1 MFRESLKRI
10 AAGFSGDRAAMLT
23 AELWGIDRWFD
34 FSHFKQS
41 ANYSAAKFQDAGLS
55 QVEVMSFPAD
65 GQTRYGDWVVPL
77 AWDATEAELNIVAPE
92 TIHLASY
99 TQQPCSLTMWS
110 APTPPGGVEG
120 EVVLL
125 EASGHD
131 LADLESNAKPDPNLR
146 GKFLFSGRP
155 GPELKRLAVRHG
167 ALGVVTDH
175 NAAYSSSLQE
185 GRPPDKVSWVNAWSD
200 DPFGWPFTKN
210 DRPTFGFSLSAR
222 QGNLLR
228 ELLQSGQARLSARVE
243 TRLYDGSF
251 DLVTGV
257 IPGRQPGPEVLVFAH
272 LYEAGAQDNAAGC
285 ATVMEAARCLSE
297 LISSGELPQPQR
309 SIRFVLSWEIYGL
322 LAYAVTRPE
331 AMQRVVAA
339 LNLDS
344 LGVPPQLCQA
354 RLELH
359 PNPHAQASYTDVL
372 LQRIMEQHLRAEE
385 WALAPFDTTD
395 AVIADPSIGVPTP
408 WLGEMTSRLWH
419 SSLDTPDKID
429 PQRLAQEGGVAA
441 GYLYAAAN
449 ATSQDMVW
457 LAGEV
462 YQEVKRSLKQAA
474 NTFAV
479 EGQADLAALNH
490 AWWKSSQRIRYLA
503 DRGRQALQ
511 SCAGLDRSPELLKSL
526 ADLRR
531 QLDGETEQQLQAV
544 EQTIAKQPGGQPL
557 RAAEQGW
564 SPPKTAQLGP
574 QEAKAAGLVPT
585 RQVIGGLSL
594 GSLPPAAWSEAMA
607 VTRGQNP
614 RWSRLLCCAL
624 YWVDGRRTL
633 LEVKDLAEQE
643 LGPLDVDLFDYFY
656 FLGRH
661 GYIQLSTSDQDPKG
675 LARPGRARGNL

>member
-1 MFRESLKRI
+1 
-10 AAGFSGDRAAMLT
+10 MLT

-41 ANYSAAKFQDAGLS
+41 ANYSAAKLQDAGLS
-55 QVEVMSFPAD
+55 RVEVMSFPAD

-77 AWDATEAELNIVAPE
+77 AWDATEAELKIVAPE
-92 TIHLASY
+92 TIPLASY
-99 TQQPCSLTMWS
+99 TQQPCNLVMWS

-125 EASGHD
+125 ETSGHD
-131 LADLESNAKPDPNLR
+131 LADLESSAEPDPNLR
-146 GKFLFSGRP
+146 GKFLFSDRP

-167 ALGVVTDH
+167 ALGVITDH

-200 DPFGWPFTKN
+200 DPNGWPFTKN
-210 DRPTFGFSLSAR
+210 DTPTLGFSLSAR

-228 ELLQSGQARLSARVE
+228 ELLQSGQSAPHLPPGGQMGGAGPVRLSAQVE

-257 IPGRQPGPEVLVFAH
+257 IPGRQPDAEVLVFAH

-285 ATVMEAARCLSE
+285 AVVLEAARCLNE
-297 LISSGELPQPQR
+297 LISGGRLPQPQR

-372 LQRIMEQHLRAEE
+372 LQRIMEQQLRAGE

-408 WLGEMTSRLWH
+408 WLGEMTSHLWH

-441 GYLYAAAN
+441 GYLYATAN

-462 YQEVKRSLKQAA
+462 YQEVNKSLQQAA
-474 NTFAV
+474 STFAV
-479 EGQADLAALNH
+479 EGQADLAVLNH
-490 AWWKSSQRIRYLA
+490 AWWKSDRRIRYLA

-511 SCAGLDRSPELLKSL
+511 SCVGLDRPPELIKSL
-526 ADLRR
+526 AELTR
-531 QLDGETEQQLQAV
+531 QLDGQTEKHLQAV
-544 EQTIAKQPGGQPL
+544 EHMIANRAGDQPL

-564 SPPKTAQLGP
+564 SPPKTAALGP
-574 QEAKAAGLVPT
+574 REAKAAGLVPS

-594 GSLPPAAWSEAMA
+594 GSLPPAAWSEAMT

-643 LGPLDVDLFDYFY
+643 LGALDVDLFDYFY
-656 FLGRH
+656 FLERH
-661 GYIQLSTSDQDPKG
+661 GYI
-675 LARPGRARGNL
+675 RF